1 MLEEVESIAV
11 DYFETNGFLVRKSSS
26 LLGRRADGFFPSLVV
41 RNLKEEELQELMM
54 FNFQWFSSD
63 ILKTKRAVV
72 SIVGES
78 LFETGSRALRQDK
91 RLIQN
96 MKKLLTSRQSL
107 QFPWQDPSLEEDFRG
122 HHRLVILP
130 LFPAVEPYYTQLCDI
145 LASKGVAG
153 VITFRTLLDN
163 LVQQLDVLEEEKL
176 TPRLKM
182 LRILKQMELLK
193 IPQLDLFD
201 G

>member
-1 MLEEVESIAV
+1 MLEEVESIAI

-26 LLGRRADGFFPSLVV
+26 VLGKLSDGFYPSLIV
-41 RNLKEEELQELMM
+41 RNLKEEEIQEVMM

-63 ILKTKRAVV
+63 FFKTKRAVV
-72 SIVGES
+72 SIVGEA

-91 RLIQN
+91 RTLQSI
-96 MKKLLTSRQSL
+96 KKLISAKQAPK
-107 QFPWQDPSLEEDFRG
+107 FPWEDPTLEEDFRG

-130 LFPAVEPYYTQLCDI
+130 VLPPVEPNYSQLCSV
-145 LASKGVAG
+145 LESKGVAG

-163 LVQQLDVLEEEKL
+163 LIQQLEVLEDAKL
-176 TPRLKM
+176 SPRLKM

-201 G
+201 